1 MTEYQEAKRQMVGHH
16 ELTRERE
23 ERIDKLKAELAE
35 LKEQYYK
42 VDIELETLKI
52 NYSKT
57 MDLYDVCSKDL
68 EDTVQKLHTTNKVRH
83 ETEIKLAEEVD
94 KVRSLQ
100 ELAKLKEETLSK
112 RQGQI
117 EELDRKV
124 LEMERSLESAEIKR

>member
-1 MTEYQEAKRQMVGHH
+1 MKELSEIMTEYQEAKRQMVGHH

-112 RQGQI
+112 RQG
-117 EELDRKV
+117 
-124 LEMERSLESAEIKR
+124 